1 MKGNLRFNLLKSP
14 RNDILKRKA
23 AGRGSRGRLGK
34 GAKIMDLREQK
45 YVCALAECGNL
56 TRAAEKLYISQPA
69 LSIYITNLE
78 KSLGVT
84 LFDRSGKRFSLTFAG
99 ERYVEKASQ
108 MLRLEEEF
116 NREIYDIVCQNAG
129 RLRLG
134 ISQRR
139 GSWLI
144 PPVAAEYE
152 KKWPKIDLVI
162 REGNLM
168 VLNEMLK
175 KSELDMVVLNQ
186 ADAPCSM
193 KTEVL
198 FEEEFLVA
206 VPVRHPV
213 NEKAEYVPGERYRK
227 LPVEALNGETLIL
240 HTPMQSSR
248 GVEDVILKRHHV
260 TPGKVRLIRSNET
273 AMQMVAEGLGITFLR
288 EGYAVNMKYKK
299 PVNYYT
305 MDTENHKRAVVVAY
319 KKGQELPLFMQD
331 MVDILKKHGETFLI
345 A

>member
-1 MKGNLRFNLLKSP
+1 
-14 RNDILKRKA
+14 
-23 AGRGSRGRLGK
+23 
-34 GAKIMDLREQK
+34 MDLREQK

-108 MLRLEEEF
+108 M
-116 NREIYDIVCQNAG
+116 
-129 RLRLG
+129 LRLG

-319 KKGQELPLFMQD
+319 KKGQELPPFMQD

>member
-1 MKGNLRFNLLKSP
+1 MLKSP

-23 AGRGSRGRLGK
+23 AGMESRGRLGK
-34 GAKIMDLREQK
+34 GAGIMDLREQK

-108 MLRLEEEF
+108 M
-116 NREIYDIVCQNAG
+116 
-129 RLRLG
+129 LRLG

-319 KKGQELPLFMQD
+319 KKGQELPPFMQD

>member
-1 MKGNLRFNLLKSP
+1 M
-14 RNDILKRKA
+14 
-23 AGRGSRGRLGK
+23 
-34 GAKIMDLREQK
+34 
-45 YVCALAECGNL
+45 
-56 TRAAEKLYISQPA
+56 
-69 LSIYITNLE
+69 
-78 KSLGVT
+78 
-84 LFDRSGKRFSLTFAG
+84 
-99 ERYVEKASQ
+99 EKASQ
-108 MLRLEEEF
+108 M
-116 NREIYDIVCQNAG
+116 
-129 RLRLG
+129 LRLG

-319 KKGQELPLFMQD
+319 KKGQELPPFMQD